1 MINGGEEFKCF
12 DQTRE
17 NEEQERKDSL
27 LGVFFKLDVKERR
40 QHETNDR
47 RGTAS

>member
-1 MINGGEEFKCF
+1 MINGGEEFERL
-12 DQTRE
+12 DQTRQDQ
-17 NEEQERKDSL
+17 EQERKDSL
-27 LGVFFKLDVKERR
+27 LRVFFKLDVKERR